1 MKMQLM
7 LTVFNSK
14 SSTVRKQGEINKLQN
29 RAQSSYHTKSN
40 LQSMSNR
47 FYSINS
53 GLTIEFFYY
62 NGIKIFKDLS
72 TLNQRR

>member
-7 LTVFNSK
+7 LTIFNSK
-14 SSTVRKQGEINKLQN
+14 SGTVRKQIEINKLQN

-40 LQSMSNR
+40 LQSMPNR
-47 FYSINS
+47 FYSIYLY
-53 GLTIEFFYY
+53 LTIEFFYY
-62 NGIKIFKDLS
+62 NGIKVFKDLS